1 MQTVTEATPQQ
12 ISSALFSL
20 KADLEKELRNANSE
34 ITSLKA
40 EIKALKTRIEALESE
55 KGDITQ

>member
-20 KADLEKELRNANSE
+20 KADFEKELRNANSV

-55 KGDITQ
+55 

>member
-55 KGDITQ
+55 